1 MKIKLP
7 QQVAYIIGKL
17 EEHGYEAYAVGGCVR
32 DSILGRIPD
41 DWDITTS
48 AKPKQVKAVFGRTID
63 TGIQHGTVTV
73 MLEKCG
79 YEVTT
84 YRIDGEYEDSRHPKE
99 VIFTNNLVE
108 DLKRRDFTINAM
120 AYSPKAGL
128 IDVFDGM
135 GDIKRK
141 IIRCVGTATER
152 FGEDALRILRAVR
165 FGAQLKFQIEEET
178 REAIRICARSLENI
192 SAERIQTELVKLMV
206 SPEPERLKEAYEL
219 GITKVILPELDA
231 CFACEQENIHHCY
244 NVGEHIM
251 KALTYIP
258 NGKVERLAILFH
270 DIGKPEKKNVDEQG
284 QAHFYNHAA
293 RSKDM
298 TDTIMR
304 RLKFDND
311 TRMKVMKLVELHDE
325 RPSLKR
331 KSVKKLMVK
340 TGTELFL
347 PLLEVKRADTYAQS
361 EYEREEKLSYI
372 ERLEEVY
379 YDILEKEECISLKEL
394 ALDGNDLQ
402 SLGVPRGKQIG
413 EILQELFE
421 MVLENPDRNTK
432 EYLTEEVRKRIHN

>member
-165 FGAQLKFQIEEET
+165 FGAQLGFQIEEET
-178 REAIRICARSLENI
+178 REAIKKCAKSLANI
-192 SAERIQTELVKLMV
+192 SAERIQTELLKLLV
-206 SPEPERLKEAYEL
+206 SSQPERLKEAYEL
-219 GITKVILPELDA
+219 GITEVILPELDA
-231 CFACEQENIHHCY
+231 CFSCEQENIHHCY
-244 NVGEHIM
+244 NVGDHIM

-270 DIGKPEKKNVDEQG
+270 DIGKPEKKTMDEQG

-311 TRMKVMKLVELHDE
+311 TRVKVMKLVELHDA
-325 RPSLKR
+325 RPALKR
-331 KSVKKLMVK
+331 KSVKKLIVK
-340 TGTELFL
+340 AGPELFL
-347 PLLEVKRADTYAQS
+347 PLMEVKRADTYAQS
-361 EYEREEKLSYI
+361 EYERQEKLSYI
-372 ERLEEVY
+372 HCLETLYHE
-379 YDILEKEECISLKEL
+379 ILEKEECISIKAL
-394 ALDGNDLQ
+394 ALDGNDLLE
-402 SLGVPRGKQIG
+402 LGVPKGKQIG
-413 EILQELFE
+413 EILKELFE
-421 MVLENPDRNTK
+421 FVLEDPDRNTR
-432 EYLTEEVRKRIHN
+432 EYLTEEVRKRIHI